1 VAIIIFD
8 IETGPLSEEQV
19 LAISGQPPEL
29 SHPGEFSQNSVKLG
43 VMKDPAKIEAKVA
56 EARAKHEAA
65 VAAYEENKAKA
76 LAEWKESSMRSA
88 ALSAVTGQVLAVG
101 FRASN
106 GKVNIQM
113 GNEQEMLAQ
122 FWGLYARARSSSTK
136 LAGHCIFQF
145 DLPFMVRRSWLLG
158 VEVPATV
165 FDGRY
170 FDGRVFIDTAK
181 FWLLGQYGGEK
192 YSLDLVDKFF
202 GGQGKNGNGADFAR
216 LLAEDAEAAKAYL
229 ANDLEMN
236 FRIAQRMGVA

>member
-29 SHPGEFSQNSVKLG
+29 SHPGEFSPNSVKLG

-76 LAEWKESSMRSA
+76 LTEWKESSMRSA

-145 DLPFMVRRSWLLG
+145 DLPGTSMAECLSTRRNSGCLVSMAARNTRSTWL
-158 VEVPATV
+158 TS
-165 FDGRY
+165 F
-170 FDGRVFIDTAK
+170 
-181 FWLLGQYGGEK
+181 
-192 YSLDLVDKFF
+192 LVDK
-202 GGQGKNGNGADFAR
+202 GRTATVPTLPACW
-216 LLAEDAEAAKAYL
+216 L
-229 ANDLEMN
+229 
-236 FRIAQRMGVA
+236 RMRKLPKPI